1 VRFRILALFLI
12 AMLALP
18 ITAMRPP
25 VQASTHPQELAA
37 PILAAKKKNKK
48 HKPRYKTVR
57 RPVTQT
63 FSNPG
68 AISIPTGTTANPYPS
83 ALTVAGFKKGLIT
96 DVNLILYGF
105 SHTNSEDAD
114 FLLAPAHLPG
124 LNALVMSDVGV
135 GLATNLTLTLDDQA
149 GVALPAAASLVSG
162 TFHPTDVDSG
172 GNDGFPTQAPS
183 GNSLL
188 SAFNG
193 SDPNGSWQLFAQDD
207 FGNGN
212 AGSLSA
218 GWALQIT
225 ADVDVKIKK
234 KHKKRGGKKGKH

>member
-1 VRFRILALFLI
+1 VRFRILVLFLI
-12 AMLALP
+12 TMLALP

-25 VQASTHPQELAA
+25 VQASTHLQELAA
-37 PILAAKKKNKK
+37 PTLAAKKKTKNKAK
-48 HKPRYKTVR
+48 YKTVR
-57 RPVTQT
+57 RPITQT
-63 FSNPG
+63 FSNAG

-83 ALTVAGFKKGLIT
+83 LLAVAGFKNGLIT
-96 DVNLILYGF
+96 DVNLILKGF

-124 LNALVMSDVGV
+124 LNALVMSDVGF
-135 GLATNLTLTLDDQA
+135 GPATNLTLTLDDQA
-149 GVALPAAASLVSG
+149 PAALPAGAPLVSG
-162 TFHPTDVDSG
+162 TFQPTDVDSG
-172 GNDGFPTQAPS
+172 ANDGFPTQAPS

-188 SAFNG
+188 SVFNG
-193 SDPNGSWQLFAQDD
+193 GNPNGSWQLFARDD

-225 ADVDVKIKK
+225 AEVDVKIKK
-234 KHKKRGGKKGKH
+234 KHKKKGGKKRNR